1 MEKTE
6 SRRQPIVGRISSPVA
21 AGAILLGLFTVM
33 SLVAGGIVQLLSPQ
47 ETAAAVY
54 ANASN
59 DPSGP
64 ATAHDSL
71 TGGCDS
77 PPQREDIN
85 AYAD

>member
-1 MEKTE
+1 MEKPDS
-6 SRRQPIVGRISSPVA
+6 SREPIVGRISSPVA

-33 SLVAGGIVQLLSPQ
+33 SLVAGGIAELLSPQ

-59 DPSGP
+59 NPS
-64 ATAHDSL
+64 ALAAARDSL
-71 TGGCDS
+71 AGGCDS
-77 PPQREDIN
+77 LPQKEDIN